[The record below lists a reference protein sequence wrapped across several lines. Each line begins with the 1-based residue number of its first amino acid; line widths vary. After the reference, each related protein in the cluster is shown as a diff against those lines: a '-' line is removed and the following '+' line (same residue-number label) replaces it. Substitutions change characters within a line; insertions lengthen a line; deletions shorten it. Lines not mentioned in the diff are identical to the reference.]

1 MKTRLNNIAY
11 TVILGVAAWLP
22 SLAWAQAPGND
33 IKSLIRFLS
42 NIFQNTLI
50 PMMIMLALIYIILAV
65 IQYIRANEDS
75 NAREEKRQQI
85 FWGIISLFVI
95 MSVWYLVGV
104 IQNTFRIFG
113 GGTLQ

>member
-1 MKTRLNNIAY
+1 MKTRLNNLGYIAL
-11 TVILGVAAWLP
+11 LGITAWIP

-33 IKSLIRFLS
+33 IKTLILFLA
-42 NIFQNTLI
+42 NIFQKTLI

-85 FWGIISLFVI
+85 FWGVIGLFVI